1 MLIPCPACGAENI
14 EGADTCESCG
24 APLAELSVRAPQSS
38 AEASLL
44 EDTVD
49 RLDVRMH
56 GSVSPEA
63 SVGEVLQMMVDRS
76 VGCITIVDKQ
86 GRLAGI
92 FSERDAVTRLGA
104 DATDRRDQ
112 PIMKYMTPNPVTVDQ
127 HARIALALQQMD
139 VGGYRHLPVLDR
151 EGRPVMLVSI
161 RDILRYLA
169 ERVGVSG

>member
-14 EGADTCESCG
+14 EGADICESCG

-38 AEASLL
+38 AEASLM

-56 GSVSPEA
+56 ASVSPEA
-63 SVGEVLQMMVDRS
+63 TVGEVLKKMVDMA
-76 VGCITIVDKQ
+76 VGCVTIVDNK

-104 DATDRRDQ
+104 DTTDRRDQ

-127 HARIALALQQMD
+127 HCRIALALQQMD
-139 VGGYRHLPVLDR
+139 IGGYRHLPVLDR

-169 ERVGVSG
+169 DRVGVAG